1 LPDSSIALTRLTR
14 RLASVSEPAH
24 PAWGLSAPVVF
35 LNPQTDKKTAGTL
48 PSIPQGRPNSERQKM
63 FAVIKTGGKQYRV
76 VANDVLK
83 IEKVA
88 GEVGDVVEIG
98 HVLAH
103 GEGDSVT
110 FGAPFVDGALVT
122 AEVVAQGR
130 AATVIAFKK
139 RRRQNSRRRHGH
151 RQYETTVRIDEIL
164 IGGAKPSKK
173 TAAKKEPAKKE
184 AEVEAK
190 PAKKAKAPA
199 AEATPVAAFAD
210 VTPKAKPAKAKAAK
224 AEVVDDISLIS
235 GVGPVLKEKLTE
247 AGYATLTSISKL
259 KKADIAKLDEE
270 LGLGGRVERE
280 EWVAQAKE
288 LLAGKPPRAQVDKD
302 AAAGKESE

>member
-1 LPDSSIALTRLTR
+1 
-14 RLASVSEPAH
+14 
-24 PAWGLSAPVVF
+24 
-35 LNPQTDKKTAGTL
+35 
-48 PSIPQGRPNSERQKM
+48 M

-88 GEVGDVVEIG
+88 GEVGDIVEIG
-98 HVLAH
+98 YVLAH
-103 GEGDSVT
+103 GEGDAVT

-130 AATVIAFKK
+130 AKTVIAFKK

-164 IGGAKPSKK
+164 LGGAKPSKK
-173 TAAKKEPAKKE
+173 AAVKKEPAKKE
-184 AEVEAK
+184 AAAEAAPA
-190 PAKKAKAPA
+190 PAKKAKPPA
-199 AEATPVAAFAD
+199 AEAAPVAAFVD
-210 VTPKAKPAKAKAAK
+210 LEPKAKPAKAAK
-224 AEVVDDISLIS
+224 PEVVDDISLIS
-235 GVGPVLKEKLTE
+235 GIGPVLKDKMTE
-247 AGYATLTSISKL
+247 AGFGTLASISKL

-270 LGLGGRVERE
+270 LSLGGRIERD